1 MFYAYTHD
9 VFYLFKVSFEMGFFL
24 LPAVTSQKEKSNWI
38 CLLVVIVSFQE
49 MVLGTI
55 DFM

>member
-1 MFYAYTHD
+1 MFYAYMHD

-38 CLLVVIVSFQE
+38 CLLVVIP
-49 MVLGTI
+49 G
-55 DFM
+55 DGAGND